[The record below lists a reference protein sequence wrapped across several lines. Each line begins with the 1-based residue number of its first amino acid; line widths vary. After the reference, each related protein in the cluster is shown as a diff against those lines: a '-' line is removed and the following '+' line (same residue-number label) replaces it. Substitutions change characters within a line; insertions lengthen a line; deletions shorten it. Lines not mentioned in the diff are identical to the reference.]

1 MRANKFVIV
10 NINNFYWKENIDN
23 TYSRTIINSILN
35 DYDTQIIKLPI
46 LNGNTSE
53 TVDYRINSIIIRHGD
68 DVNHG
73 HYIILLRDIKG
84 IGWNL
89 VSDTHTTHMDT
100 LVQPII
106 GVYILCLES
115 KI

>member
-1 MRANKFVIV
+1 MELNFNFKLNTKVRPFLFSHKYFIV
-10 NINNFYWKENIDN
+10 NINNFYWKENIEN

-35 DYDTQIIKLPI
+35 DYDVQIIKLPI
-46 LNGNTSE
+46 LNGNTS
-53 TVDYRINSIIIRHGD
+53 
-68 DVNHG
+68 
-73 HYIILLRDIKG
+73 

-106 GVYILCLES
+106 GVYILCLERL
-115 KI
+115 